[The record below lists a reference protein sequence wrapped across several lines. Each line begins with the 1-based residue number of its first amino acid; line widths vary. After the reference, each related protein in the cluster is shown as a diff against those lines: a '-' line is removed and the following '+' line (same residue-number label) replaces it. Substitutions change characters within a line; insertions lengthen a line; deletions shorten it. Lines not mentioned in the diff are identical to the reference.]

1 MAPSAV
7 RVSSLPL
14 CMIEEEG
21 KKTVTNLK
29 NLLMFC
35 KDMILT
41 FRGKK
46 SYLMICF
53 VVSIQ
58 IHIIYIGQ
66 INETD
71 IIHNCQ
77 ITSEW
82 IVTTYI

>member
-1 MAPSAV
+1 
-7 RVSSLPL
+7 
-14 CMIEEEG
+14 
-21 KKTVTNLK
+21 
-29 NLLMFC
+29 MFC

-41 FRGKK
+41 FRGEK